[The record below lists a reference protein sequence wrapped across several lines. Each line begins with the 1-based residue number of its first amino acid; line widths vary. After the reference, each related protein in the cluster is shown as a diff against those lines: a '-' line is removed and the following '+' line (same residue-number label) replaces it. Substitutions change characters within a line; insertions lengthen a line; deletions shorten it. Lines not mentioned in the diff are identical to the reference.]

1 MFLVTR
7 TPQLQA
13 FNTNGLLVIN
23 AGYNAFDV
31 LQMTP
36 RLIHK
41 LANKH
46 IMSISVGAECSAAMD
61 AAGLVYVWGRADSGQ
76 VSM

>member
-1 MFLVTR
+1 
-7 TPQLQA
+7 
-13 FNTNGLLVIN
+13 
-23 AGYNAFDV
+23 
-31 LQMTP
+31 MTP

-76 VSM
+76 VIM